1 MNKIAFKFIF
11 CFFLIANFCD
21 AQIKIQLL
29 NGKMKDAKQYELKGD
44 WVFFKRPD
52 SLERKF
58 FLWKALW
65 PKDKLRKLDK
75 FDVFSAINADGSED
89 IIYDPDTSF
98 QGDPSVERVRNY
110 IKGEQYAMTKY
121 PGRLHSDANN
131 LDNHI
136 GASLIGA
143 GSAWV
148 LGYYGPIG
156 VFAYSIVLSR
166 FNPKVP
172 FTNSI
177 EPEVFNSPEFTLGY
191 QKYARNKK
199 IKQSLM
205 YGGISFT
212 VGFAA
217 FVIFK

>member
-52 SLERKF
+52 SLDKDRKF

-75 FDVFSAINADGSED
+75 FDVFSAINADGSEEV
-89 IIYDPDTSF
+89 IYDPDTTF

-110 IKGEQYAMTKY
+110 IKGEQYGMSVYRKPLNKIGGVVA
-121 PGRLHSDANN
+121 G
-131 LDNHI
+131 
-136 GASLIGA
+136 GASA
-143 GSAWV
+143 YFA
-148 LGYYGPIG
+148 GYYGPIG

-172 FTNSI
+172 YSDTI
-177 EPEVFNSPEFTLGY
+177 EPTVFNSAEFTLGS

-199 IKQSLM
+199 IKQSLIF
-205 YGGISFT
+205 GGISFT